1 MTKET
6 KEKIYSIAKLIGAIT
21 VIQGAIFALLSPFVE
36 SYVDDRIYYNLHT
49 PQFKHESKQLIDEYL
64 ESADFKLWV
73 IEFKDDLDKRY
84 SRINK

>member
-21 VIQGAIFALLSPFVE
+21 VIQGAIFALLSPFME
-36 SYVDDRIYYNLHT
+36 DYVDGRIYYNLHT

-73 IEFKDDLDKRY
+73 IDFTEKLDARY
-84 SRINK
+84 SKK